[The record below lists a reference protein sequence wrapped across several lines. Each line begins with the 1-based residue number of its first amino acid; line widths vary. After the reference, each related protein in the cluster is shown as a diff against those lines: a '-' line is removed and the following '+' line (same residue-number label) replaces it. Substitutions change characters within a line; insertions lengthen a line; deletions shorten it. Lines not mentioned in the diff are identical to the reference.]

1 MSHSPA
7 LIFTS
12 RQSYIV
18 IREYTIGGSRLGD
31 VRATEHRLSFTYFME
46 RKYFMLLVL
55 GGIAFGVGNMHYMVS
70 RGSFVDFINSIL
82 ATAVILPML
91 VFTRVE
97 VRKLLILRVEEIF
110 SERNEQ
116 LKSLF
121 VSGDNY
127 LRYLRSVRSLMFSKK
142 EYILIAA
149 MWLFL
154 LVTNGFF
161 QDVILK
167 GRIVDF
173 LQQSQ
178 LVDLIEGFFLWTYWS
193 LVVGLVAA
201 SLIWIISAIMIACFM
216 LGKETRNLKISSSIV
231 ELKSRLNC
239 LSEKDE
245 NGSDYSA
252 IDLSFGK
259 LKEGL
264 KPLVKMTHELSL
276 AIASIALVYSLPAII
291 YFFTTHD
298 LSPYA
303 YYGFCIF
310 TAVLSCA
317 VLISGEIGIR
327 NIWVSSK
334 DDALVMLEQLC
345 DKVKIDCMKSIVSF
359 QDFHSR
365 ENLQKDVTFVRTA
378 IDDLKNLKASDV
390 TMSSF
395 ARILTTI
402 ILPYIP
408 LIAKL
413 LGLY

>member
-1 MSHSPA
+1 
-7 LIFTS
+7 
-12 RQSYIV
+12 
-18 IREYTIGGSRLGD
+18 
-31 VRATEHRLSFTYFME
+31 
-46 RKYFMLLVL
+46 
-55 GGIAFGVGNMHYMVS
+55 
-70 RGSFVDFINSIL
+70 
-82 ATAVILPML
+82 
-91 VFTRVE
+91 
-97 VRKLLILRVEEIF
+97 
-110 SERNEQ
+110 
-116 LKSLF
+116 
-121 VSGDNY
+121 
-127 LRYLRSVRSLMFSKK
+127 MFSKK
-142 EYILIAA
+142 EYVFVVA
-149 MWLFL
+149 MWLFV

-161 QDVILK
+161 QDVIVK

-178 LVDLIEGFFLWTYWS
+178 LVDLIEGSLLWAYWS
-193 LVVGLVAA
+193 LAVGSIAA

-216 LGKETRNLKISSSIV
+216 LGRETRNLRISSSIA
-231 ELKSRLNC
+231 ELKNRLSCPNQ
-239 LSEKDE
+239 SDE
-245 NGSDYSA
+245 IGSDFGA

-264 KPLVKMTHELSL
+264 KPLLKLTHELSL
-276 AIASIALVYSLPAII
+276 AIASVALVYSLPAII
-291 YFFTTHD
+291 YFFVTHD

-310 TAVLSCA
+310 AAVLSFA
-317 VLISGEIGIR
+317 VLVSGEIGIR
-327 NIWVSSK
+327 SIWVSSK

-378 IDDLKNLKASDV
+378 IDDLKNLKASEV

-402 ILPYIP
+402 VLPYIP